1 MKIRIANTEVQEL
14 LSGKSYDFPKY
25 TTQIM
30 NLANQNA
37 QGTRPKNVGQMSDLI
52 QDFEGKTLEEW
63 AKWYLEKHPNSIE
76 SATEKVFGMITNL
89 QNAAAQ
95 INKAMVRDWIEEL
108 VIIKTFSG
116 LKFQEAILKKLS
128 LHFNT
133 TYRLAKPKE
142 ESLGIDGFIGTKAIS
157 IKPLTYQT
165 KQGLNETID
174 IPIIY
179 YDKKKSQI
187 VIEFDEEL
195 FQ

>member
-1 MKIRIANTEVQEL
+1 
-14 LSGKSYDFPKY
+14 
-25 TTQIM
+25 
-30 NLANQNA
+30 
-37 QGTRPKNVGQMSDLI
+37 
-52 QDFEGKTLEEW
+52 
-63 AKWYLEKHPNSIE
+63 
-76 SATEKVFGMITNL
+76 MITNL